1 MTQGTVK
8 FFNETKGFGFIIN
21 EETKE
26 ELFVHISEVEGG
38 DILEGDIVEY
48 QEGEGKK
55 GPMATNVTVVER
67 PEQD

>member
-21 EETKE
+21 QETEE
-26 ELFVHISEVEGG
+26 ELFVHISEVADG